1 MPRHYAQ
8 RLKSGRQKFK
18 ANIIQK
24 ILQIW
29 YLHEEIK
36 KSQRNIFKHCNI
48 IDWIKQEPRQAK
60 TPPHLKHQHDSY
72 PSWFTMP
79 SHTTGSEIL
88 IHNLWHSDLG
98 DPVSPPQF
106 FSVFNF
112 FEVQQY
118 RNPFFPI
125 PHLVIWNSLLF
136 VWRTWVELS

>member
-36 KSQRNIFKHCNI
+36 KITAKHL
-48 IDWIKQEPRQAK
+48 QALHHYWLNQTRAKASK

-112 FEVQQY
+112 FEVLQY